1 MSDFLIQ
8 PDILLAFTPAP
19 ELGQLFAERNSVQ
32 QALFSNG
39 CNAPLFWGLTV
50 DMLKN
55 YLEKGSNP
63 LLIFHY
69 GGHASEEGLEY
80 FVDSD
85 SGKDRIVLPYSELSG
100 FMESFRNLKLV
111 FINGCNSEKA
121 YQFFLKKADAL
132 ICTTR
137 PVPDAYACKFAQSF
151 YSNFLKINDLQNAF
165 DATKSLLSLGGGRG
179 AGDFVRGAMREEDS
193 QLPVTPSVFE
203 IKYRDND
210 LNLGKSTFN
219 TWRQL
224 IQPPMMLTQPK
235 ETTASAQNIGFQS
248 NAYLLCNRKQQV
260 RAFNGGLTTKTE
272 EKRPEPIFVFIH
284 DVQKH
289 CPPELFKRF
298 VDFTLKEDWAT
309 NRTPIKIELP
319 IDDIEEGRLEKAKI
333 KLWENYCRMG
343 LGEQKATG
351 EWDLIQR
358 MPDNDYIVVH
368 HDLSNGDWAE
378 EWTTFLTF
386 YINELS
392 QKLATKLSQKLIVVV
407 TRTNIGVN
415 DGFVPC
421 FQKFADDTTKL
432 IVNLTGFA
440 KINNSDITKWI
451 GTVFQETK
459 FESSEIIGEEEEK
472 FFLEIKDLLK
482 QKLG

>member
-1 MSDFLIQ
+1 MSVQIAPEVFLAFKPSLDLKNLNPECVAIQQILRGGGCAPYLAMNLENASDFET
-8 PDILLAFTPAP
+8 FYR
-19 ELGQLFAERNSVQ
+19 GGS
-32 QALFSNG
+32 
-39 CNAPLFWGLTV
+39 
-50 DMLKN
+50 KN
-55 YLEKGSNP
+55 LMF
-63 LLIFHY
+63 FHY
-69 GGHASEEGLEY
+69 GGHANDKGLAHKE
-80 FVDSD
+80 DD
-85 SGKDRIVLPYSELSG
+85 GTERIIMTYDILTKYMDAFE
-100 FMESFRNLKLV
+100 NLKLV
-111 FINGCNSEKA
+111 FLNACNSEA
-121 YQFFLKKADAL
+121 AAQFFLKKADVL
-132 ICTTR
+132 ICTRT
-137 PVPDAYACKFAQSF
+137 PVDDNFAFNFAQKF
-151 YSNFLKINDLQNAF
+151 YANMLSNNDLASVFQATQNF
-165 DATKSLLSLGGGRG
+165 MTLKNGRG
-179 AGDFVRGAMREEDS
+179 MGDFVRGAMREEDS
-193 QLPVTPSVFE
+193 ESPVTPSVFE
-203 IKYRDND
+203 IKYRDNNLD
-210 LNLGKSTFN
+210 LGKSTFN
-219 TWRQL
+219 AWRQL
-224 IQPPMMLTQPK
+224 IQPPQMLTQPK

-260 RAFNGGLTTKTE
+260 RAFNSGLTTKTE

-333 KLWENYCRMG
+333 KLLENYCRMG

-392 QKLATKLSQKLIVVV
+392 QKLATKLSQKLIVVI

-421 FQKFADDTTKL
+421 FQKFADDATKL

-482 QKLG
+482 QKLGV